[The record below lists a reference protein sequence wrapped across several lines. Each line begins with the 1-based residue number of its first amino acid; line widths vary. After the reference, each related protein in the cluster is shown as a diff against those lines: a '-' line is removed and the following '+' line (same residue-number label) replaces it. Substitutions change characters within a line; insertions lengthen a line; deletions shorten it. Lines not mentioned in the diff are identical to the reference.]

1 MNQSVRILLIR
12 TQRRTTTSTNAP
24 SAKVSGT
31 FIAFILSSGTTA
43 SQDCVRSAS
52 FLSSRKKRPNE
63 ASWSTAG
70 AIVCSQYICASKQL
84 VERNGSMRLFAER
97 PSSRSTSSSSASSA
111 RAVVVPIE
119 EEKNTNIRN
128 ARNANERSAVISS
141 SNSRRLSRR
150 SHRTRRSKSS
160 EWKVEK
166 TNEMQQNAT
175 QYIALLL
182 TTTTTCRRTKRTK
195 SRNQTSSLS

>member
-12 TQRRTTTSTNAP
+12 MKRRTTTSTNAP

-52 FLSSRKKRPNE
+52 FLSSRKKRPKE

-97 PSSRSTSSSSASSA
+97 PSSRSTSSSRASSA
-111 RAVVVPIE
+111 RVVVPIE

-128 ARNANERSAVISS
+128 ARRNASERSGVISS
-141 SNSRRLSRR
+141 STRRLSSRPLR
-150 SHRTRRSKSS
+150 GGVFTRKTRVLKSS
-160 EWKVEK
+160 D
-166 TNEMQQNAT
+166 
-175 QYIALLL
+175 
-182 TTTTTCRRTKRTK
+182 
-195 SRNQTSSLS
+195 

>member
-12 TQRRTTTSTNAP
+12 MKRRTTTSTNAP

-52 FLSSRKKRPNE
+52 FLSSRKKRPKE

-97 PSSRSTSSSSASSA
+97 PSSRSTSSSRASSA
-111 RAVVVPIE
+111 RVVVPIE

-128 ARNANERSAVISS
+128 ARNASERSGVIPSS
-141 SNSRRLSRR
+141 TRRLSSSSQTR
-150 SHRTRRSKSS
+150 SFYSHASAK
-160 EWKVEK
+160 K
-166 TNEMQQNAT
+166 
-175 QYIALLL
+175 
-182 TTTTTCRRTKRTK
+182 
-195 SRNQTSSLS
+195 

>member
-1 MNQSVRILLIR
+1 MRILLTIR
-12 TQRRTTTSTNAP
+12 MQRRRTTTSTNAP

-43 SQDCVRSAS
+43 SQDCVRSAFS
-52 FLSSRKKRPNE
+52 LSSRKKRPKE

-84 VERNGSMRLFAER
+84 VERNGSMRLFPER
-97 PSSRSTSSSSASSA
+97 PSSRSTSSSSASA
-111 RAVVVPIE
+111 RVVVPIE

-141 SNSRRLSRR
+141 SNSSTF
-150 SHRTRRSKSS
+150 SSFSEEFKSS
-160 EWKVEK
+160 E
-166 TNEMQQNAT
+166 
-175 QYIALLL
+175 
-182 TTTTTCRRTKRTK
+182 
-195 SRNQTSSLS
+195 

>member
-12 TQRRTTTSTNAP
+12 MKRRTTTSTNAP

-52 FLSSRKKRPNE
+52 FLSSRKKRPKE

-97 PSSRSTSSSSASSA
+97 PSSRSTSSSRASSA
-111 RAVVVPIE
+111 RVVVPIE

-128 ARNANERSAVISS
+128 ARNASERSGVISS
-141 SNSRRLSRR
+141 STRRLSSSSQRR
-150 SHRTRRSKSS
+150 SFYSHASAK
-160 EWKVEK
+160 K
-166 TNEMQQNAT
+166 
-175 QYIALLL
+175 
-182 TTTTTCRRTKRTK
+182 
-195 SRNQTSSLS
+195 

>member
-12 TQRRTTTSTNAP
+12 MKRRTTTSTNAP

-52 FLSSRKKRPNE
+52 FLFSRKKRPKE

-97 PSSRSTSSSSASSA
+97 PSSSRSTSSSRASSSA
-111 RAVVVPIE
+111 RVVLVPIEE

-128 ARNANERSAVISS
+128 ARRNASERSGVISS
-141 SNSRRLSRR
+141 STRRLSSRPLR
-150 SHRTRRSKSS
+150 GGVFTRKTRVLKSS
-160 EWKVEK
+160 D
-166 TNEMQQNAT
+166 
-175 QYIALLL
+175 
-182 TTTTTCRRTKRTK
+182 
-195 SRNQTSSLS
+195 